1 MTVFRFEL
9 KKQLASALI
18 WTGVITAVLWL
29 MLYGF
34 YPVFLSSREAMENM
48 IASFPAGVAAAFGFD
63 LDDMF
68 SFKSFSGMVY
78 LYEGILGAIAAAVTA
93 IAVFAREKQSKC
105 MDFLLTKPLSRSEIF
120 FQKLLCCIVI
130 VAIINIPYIAL
141 FSASF
146 FDYTGAATLSG
157 TIVLSVLCLFFTQL
171 VFFSIGIFAA
181 VFVRRIRSSSGLGTG
196 IGIFAFLLSIV
207 HSLTELKIFKFFS
220 PIYYFSPVSISE
232 TGGYDA
238 ATAVTA
244 VILIIVLTGA
254 AFVRYTKS
262 DVAV

>member
-9 KKQLASALI
+9 KKQLASAFI

-48 IASFPAGVAAAFGFD
+48 LASFPAGVAAAFGFD

-120 FQKLLCCIVI
+120 LQKLLCCFVI
-130 VAIINIPYIAL
+130 VAMINIPYIAL

-146 FDYTGAATLSG
+146 IDYTGATTLSG
-157 TIVLSVLCLFFTQL
+157 AIALSVLCLFFTQL
-171 VFFSIGIFAA
+171 VFLSIGIFAA
-181 VFVRRIRSSSGLGTG
+181 VFIRRIRSSSGLGTG

-207 HSLTELKIFKFFS
+207 HSLTELEIFKFFS
-220 PIYYFSPVSISE
+220 PIYYFSPASISE

-238 ATAVTA
+238 ATVITA